1 MTERLDLG
9 AGLDHALEASVPG
22 AAGLHDLVRELLGG
36 IEPTDPPHRLYRL
49 TSRVFRFENALGTSW
64 RSIVIKCLEPA
75 VAQRTRL
82 VVDRWLPALGM
93 SECAARLIGSAADRQ
108 GSCVWHACEDLGVA
122 TLANR
127 LEPERIAAAVGAM
140 ASLHARAARHPI
152 LPDARRYAGYLGV
165 QYFTANV
172 SDAIAAIERVRNAGI
187 EPPAE
192 YAGVLD
198 RLVARL
204 LALLADAPRRAQV
217 FFRAGG
223 PDTLLHGDLWP
234 INIFVSESAGGFQA
248 RFIDWDRMGIG
259 PFSYDLSTFVFR
271 FPPAER
277 DGIVQCYINARAA
290 REWRVPEPFELDVL
304 LDTSERARYA
314 NRIIWPAQ
322 ALVQN
327 RAAWA
332 FPELAEVERW
342 FQDLDSAFAARS
354 RSSER
359 TQA

>member
-1 MTERLDLG
+1 
-9 AGLDHALEASVPG
+9 
-22 AAGLHDLVRELLGG
+22 
-36 IEPTDPPHRLYRL
+36 
-49 TSRVFRFENALGTSW
+49 
-64 RSIVIKCLEPA
+64 
-75 VAQRTRL
+75 
-82 VVDRWLPALGM
+82 
-93 SECAARLIGSAADRQ
+93 
-108 GSCVWHACEDLGVA
+108 
-122 TLANR
+122 
-127 LEPERIAAAVGAM
+127 
-140 ASLHARAARHPI
+140 
-152 LPDARRYAGYLGV
+152 
-165 QYFTANV
+165 
-172 SDAIAAIERVRNAGI
+172 
-187 EPPAE
+187 
-192 YAGVLD
+192 VLD

-217 FFRAGG
+217 FVRAGG

-277 DGIVQCYINARAA
+277 EGIVQCYINARAA

-304 LDTSERARYA
+304 LDTPERARYA

-342 FQDLDSAFAARS
+342 FQALDSAFAARS